1 MNSQEILPSAKIK
14 VLMLPDFRNDNPY
27 QSLLSQG
34 LAQEQIQVE
43 FWSYYLNYFPI
54 LRGVL
59 KNRHPAVDIVH
70 LHWLDF
76 YINARKRGSKLL
88 ACIKFLLDIILVRM
102 LGVKIVWTIHNQVSH
117 DDPFPTL
124 EIWTRWILS
133 KLVNGIIFHSYSS
146 LKLVEIDSKFNSQN
160 AIVIPHGHYRDV
172 YADSVDLIYARKEL
186 GLPLTGRIYMNIG
199 FLKPYKKIE
208 KLINIWKN
216 YQDSF
221 GNDTLLIVGKPVN
234 HSYYLELRE
243 ICKDIPGLILIPEF
257 IESSRIHLFFS
268 AADVIVFPFEKIL
281 TSGSL
286 ILAMSYNKPI
296 IAPDLGGIAETLG
309 VASQLLYN
317 PNDEQGLLKAL
328 QQSTTIDLRA
338 LSILVKQECDAL
350 NWDLI
355 AQKTAQFYQ
364 DILGKR
370 K

>member
-1 MNSQEILPSAKIK
+1 MNSQDIAPCTKIK
-14 VLMLPDFRNDNPY
+14 ILMLPDFRNDNPY

-43 FWSYYLNYFPI
+43 FWYYYLNYFPI

-59 KNRHPAVDIVH
+59 KNQPPAVDIVH

-76 YINARKRGSKLL
+76 YINAPKKGYKLL

-102 LGVKIVWTIHNQVSH
+102 LGVKIVWTVHNQVSH
-117 DDPFPTL
+117 DDKFSEL
-124 EIWTRWILS
+124 ESWTREILS

-146 LKLVEIDSKFNSQN
+146 LKLVETDSKFNSQK
-160 AIVIPHGHYRDV
+160 AIVIPHGHYREV
-172 YADSVDLIYARKEL
+172 YGASVNSIDARKQL

-208 KLINIWKN
+208 KLIDIWKN
-216 YQDSF
+216 NQDIF
-221 GNDTLLIVGKPVN
+221 ADDTLVIAGRPVN
-234 HSYYLELRE
+234 HSYYLELQE
-243 ICKDIPGLILIPEF
+243 LSKDIPGLILIPKF
-257 IESSRIHLFFS
+257 IESSKIHLFFS

-328 QQSTTIDLRA
+328 QQSTTIDLQA

-350 NWDLI
+350 DWGLI

-364 DILGKR
+364 DILGKI
-370 K
+370 